1 MLVRSV
7 RASHASSFQDNYVET
22 KVSQAYNLV
31 KKLATPLQG
40 AAYLNSKLQSTGGTP
55 HA

>member
-7 RASHASSFQDNYVET
+7 GTSHASSFQDVEM

-31 KKLATPLQG
+31 EKLGMPLWG
-40 AAYLNSKLQSTGGTP
+40 AAYLNSKL
-55 HA
+55 